1 MPKHDK
7 SPYVAP
13 TLEGTT
19 DSSLTTT
26 QLYALSVSCAVGGAL
41 AALLA
46 ASYLLCPL
54 DLPLATHLCADTHYK
69 FLVPL
74 LVPVTAWFAIANWVG
89 WQYFRHA

>member
-1 MPKHDK
+1 MPKRDKHK
-7 SPYVAP
+7 SPYVQP

-19 DSSLTTT
+19 LSSLSDS
-26 QLYALSVSCAVGGAL
+26 QLYALSASCAAGGAL

-46 ASYLLCPL
+46 ASYLVCPVSQ
-54 DLPLATHLCADTHYK
+54 LCADTHYK
-69 FLVPL
+69 YLVPL